1 MELRLLSIDWKSTM
15 DPLLSPSSERRLL
28 LLPPTTAR
36 RVSILEARRCFSTPL
51 LQPVVIGQLH
61 TQKRLFSVNFH
72 VISSSVVAARS
83 FGNLPLRPRL

>member
-36 RVSILEARRCFSTPL
+36 RVPILEARRCFSTPL

-61 TQKRLFSVNFH
+61 TQNVCFLLIFT
-72 VISSSVVAARS
+72 
-83 FGNLPLRPRL
+83 